1 MIQALDALRREF
13 ASADRTLTIAAAIV
27 AICAVAP
34 LLAVRFPPLN
44 DYPFHLA
51 RIVILADLD
60 NPFYDRFYDL
70 GSFLLP
76 NVALDAIALP
86 LARLIGAEAAVRIF
100 MIVSLF
106 SILAGVAALHYAAFG
121 RASAWPLLAAPLLY
135 NGIFRFGFLNYIF
148 GLGLALI
155 AAAVWLRMSRDWR
168 RLVFGFFASIALMLC
183 HMSAFGVFAVIAGG
197 SEIYRTLRPLASGP
211 APGSGHGRAIVG
223 LLASA
228 APFIAALGLF
238 ALLSPTSHSDG
249 AAFQYSGYWGAKPL
263 GAMFSLSAGLVW
275 LDLASLAAYAAI
287 GGYALAT
294 GRLRAA
300 PPLLAAAGFLALA
313 IAVLPTGLL
322 GSWYADIRLAPALA
336 LLLIAATGMKTEAGS
351 HAGLAAAAASL
362 AALHGIAL
370 AAHWRGLDGTAKS
383 VVAGLEAIEP
393 GATVFTALTDAH
405 PKILAD
411 DAAARALW
419 RPPLTHMGSYAV
431 LHAPAFVP
439 MTWTD
444 PSKQPLNVAPDYA
457 AAKAFQ
463 GNNPFMT
470 RDARAIALTIARIAE
485 FAAQS
490 EAPLGPV
497 YLFAT
502 GRALPADFRPGAGA
516 EIVSRGPLHMLIKIG
531 GA

>member
-1 MIQALDALRREF
+1 MIQTFDALRRKF
-13 ASADRTLTIAAAIV
+13 ASADRILLISAAIV
-27 AICAVAP
+27 AISAVAP

-51 RIVILADLD
+51 RIVILADLS

-86 LARLIGAEAAVRIF
+86 LAKLIGAEAAVRLF
-100 MIVSLF
+100 MVLSLL

-155 AAAVWLRMSRDWR
+155 AAAVWLRMGRDWR
-168 RLVFGFFASIALMLC
+168 RLVFGFLASVALMLC

-197 SEIYRTLRPLASGP
+197 SEIYRRLSTSFSGGK
-211 APGSGHGRAIVG
+211 PGLPDADAIAG
-223 LLASA
+223 LLAAA
-228 APFIAALGLF
+228 APFVAAIGLF
-238 ALLSPTSHSDG
+238 ALLSPTSQSEG
-249 AAFQYSGYWGAKPL
+249 AAFQYAAYWGAKPL
-263 GAMFSLSAGLVW
+263 GALFSLSAGLLW
-275 LDLASLAAYAAI
+275 LDLASLAAYAGI
-287 GGYALAT
+287 GFYALAT

-300 PPLLAAAGFLALA
+300 PPLLAAAAFLALA

-336 LLLIAATGMKTEAGS
+336 LLLIAATGMKTETGM
-351 HAGLAAAAASL
+351 HAGLAAAAAGL

-370 AAHWRGLDGTAKS
+370 AAQWRGLDRTAKG
-383 VVAGLEAIEP
+383 VIAGLEAIEP
-393 GATVFTALTDAH
+393 GATVFTAYTDDHA
-405 PKILAD
+405 KIISD

-431 LHAPAFVP
+431 LHAPVFVP

-444 PSKQPLNVAPDYA
+444 PAKQPLNVAPDYA

-463 GNNPFMT
+463 GHNPFAA
-470 RDARAIALTIARIAE
+470 RDAGALNETIARIAD
-485 FAAQS
+485 FAARS

-497 YLFAT
+497 YLFVT
-502 GRALPADFRPGAGA
+502 GRALPPDFNPGAGA
-516 EIVSRGPLHMLIKIG
+516 EMVARGPFHMLIKIG
-531 GA
+531 DA